1 VQHEPDTRVIVDQED
16 VERPGCARERQRHDE
31 EGSKVV
37 STLSPMCTTPSWWT
51 ARQGRLVV
59 IPIDSMSNLPT
70 GTQETKNAF
79 ESHKA
84 KVTNRIYEAAARIE
98 LGKCQAECCHPAT
111 CPAASVPHGDS
122 AH

>member
-1 VQHEPDTRVIVDQED
+1 
-16 VERPGCARERQRHDE
+16 
-31 EGSKVV
+31 V

-51 ARQGRLVV
+51 ARQGRLV

-84 KVTNRIYEAAARIE
+84 KVTNRIYEATGRIE

-122 AH
+122 SLNDVHTRNDSYQRAHTHRGTNYPSERSRVQ